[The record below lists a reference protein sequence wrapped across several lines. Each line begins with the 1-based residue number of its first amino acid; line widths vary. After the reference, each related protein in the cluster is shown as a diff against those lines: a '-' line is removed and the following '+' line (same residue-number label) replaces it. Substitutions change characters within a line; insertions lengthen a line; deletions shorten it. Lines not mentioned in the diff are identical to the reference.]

1 MLKLLIKFIV
11 QHPVVLLTHAQNYA
25 DLAMVAFGRY
35 VHVLRVRRTL
45 YLISSV
51 CLGLALLTGS
61 MSALLWAAMP
71 TLNAQTSWVLIAL
84 PVVWLVL
91 SGVFFLFGKR
101 QSHHHV
107 FDGIHAQIEM
117 DLLATVQEP
126 AWLTL
131 LHWWLTQSSHK

>member
-11 QHPVVLLTHAQNYA
+11 QHPLVLLTHAQNYA

-61 MSALLWAAMP
+61 MSVLLWAALP
-71 TLNAQTSWVLIAL
+71 LVNNSSSWVLIAL
-84 PVVWLVL
+84 PVVWLLL
-91 SGVFFLFGKR
+91 SGVFYWFGSRQLIHHLFA
-101 QSHHHV
+101 
-107 FDGIHAQIEM
+107 GIHAQIEM
-117 DLLATVQEP
+117 DLLANAQEP

-131 LHWWLTQSSHK
+131 LHWWLTQKSQK